1 MYPYQP
7 VEEAVE
13 ERTGADGVHR
23 GAARYARAWQCC
35 AVLWPVTG
43 TFIASAS
50 CSKGI
55 SSVVRVPGMKKVNAC
70 AQGRQCTLAA
80 FGKEVPPCVGQPI

>member
-1 MYPYQP
+1 MQTGFIGVPP
-7 VEEAVE
+7 VTPAP
-13 ERTGADGVHR
+13 GS
-23 GAARYARAWQCC
+23 